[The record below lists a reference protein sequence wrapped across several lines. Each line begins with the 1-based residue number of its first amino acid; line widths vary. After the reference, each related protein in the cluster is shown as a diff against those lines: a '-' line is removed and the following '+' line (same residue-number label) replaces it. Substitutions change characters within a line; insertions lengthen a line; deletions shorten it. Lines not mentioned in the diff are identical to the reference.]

1 MTHSAAHP
9 PGQNVPRCPHGICC
23 GAVVVREPLHV
34 AAQLR
39 YRISR
44 IPVHAHRRSTRQPLL
59 VPTDPTAGI
68 AQRSSQLESRYSGL
82 PFQASPLRDRPNK
95 AVPPRTH
102 RPIPTGHQRS
112 RELISSTSQHS
123 TWRWRSAEAT
133 PTLELTMR
141 PPRRCCRIPPPACFR
156 RRPAS
161 AAVRWWSRSGPAGRR
176 GLHQRCVRCRWY
188 ARRSLAVVRVLR
200 LRSCARDGTWFSP
213 LRRGDPCRDAR

>member
-141 PPRRCCRIPPPACFR
+141 PPRRCCRTPPPACFR
-156 RRPAS
+156 GRAMVESVRANRPEKPSPTLHQIPLVRASVSRCGACPS
-161 AAVRWWSRSGPAGRR
+161 AAVLRQGRNLVQSAPAR
-176 GLHQRCVRCRWY
+176 
-188 ARRSLAVVRVLR
+188 
-200 LRSCARDGTWFSP
+200 
-213 LRRGDPCRDAR
+213 